1 MQKHTP
7 ITRRAGLGLG
17 LAALS
22 GMPGRGAAR
31 AQQSRAFRPSRIIV
45 PGAAGGAPD
54 LGARLLADGLARR
67 RGHALVV
74 ENRVGADG
82 IIGAEAFARTGP
94 GEALFYSVLN
104 VVTVL
109 PLGADRLPYDP
120 DADFVPI
127 HAGTT
132 DFLGLVVRG
141 TSPARSVAEL
151 ADHARA
157 RPGALNWYAPSG
169 TAAYLVC
176 KDFMRGAGGLD
187 MNYVPYSRPPQAL
200 LDLAAGRLDMVLLP
214 LASITPL
221 LQDGQLRLLA
231 TTGRTRAPAAPDV
244 PTVAEAGFPLLEIEG
259 IHGLF
264 GWRGMPEAARAEL
277 AEQAWA
283 TLTESATAG
292 RLLAAGMEVRGASSP
307 TEFAAEIA
315 AHRTRWAALAREFGL
330 RPAN

>member
-1 MQKHTP
+1 MHAP
-7 ITRRAGLGLG
+7 LARRAGLGFG
-17 LAALS
+17 LSALS
-22 GMPGRGAAR
+22 SLALRRPAR
-31 AQQSRAFRPSRIIV
+31 AQSAVAFRPTRIIV
-45 PGAAGGAPD
+45 PASAGGAPD
-54 LGARLLADGLARR
+54 LGARLLAEGLARR
-67 RGHALVV
+67 RGHPLVV
-74 ENRVGADG
+74 DNRVGADG
-82 IIGAEAFARTGP
+82 IIGAEAFARTAP

-120 DADFVPI
+120 NADFVPI

-132 DFLGLVVRG
+132 DFLGVVVRG
-141 TSPARSVAEL
+141 TSVARSVAEL
-151 ADHARA
+151 AEDARA

-187 MNYVPYSRPPQAL
+187 MNYVSYSRPPQAL
-200 LDLAAGRLDMVLLP
+200 LDLAAGRLDMVMMP

-221 LQDGQLRLLA
+221 LENGRLRLLA

-244 PTVAEAGFPLLEIEG
+244 LTAAEAGFPSLSIEG

-264 GWRGMPEAARAEL
+264 GWRGMPEAARTEL

-283 TLTESATAG
+283 TLTEPATAG
-292 RLLAAGMEVRGASSP
+292 RLLAAGMEVRGVSSP
-307 TEFAAEIA
+307 MEFTAEIA